1 LESLTVQEIDS
12 RKAPA
17 CFDHRSAPPQRK
29 CATIPVTRAQVSQ
42 RSNLDKLFRK
52 RTQAK
57 SARLG
62 KSVVIQRKYFARE
75 DRALRLGRQRIF
87 AAGLR
92 RLQEPSRDKR
102 VEAPTAP
109 QTTPRRSLTVHRA
122 QC

>member
-1 LESLTVQEIDS
+1 LTVQEIDS

-29 CATIPVTRAQVSQ
+29 CATFPVTRAQVSQ

-75 DRALRLGRQRIF
+75 HRTLRAGRQRFF
-87 AAGLR
+87 AAGLHP
-92 RLQEPSRDKR
+92 LQEPSRDRR
-102 VEAPTAP
+102 VETFAAP
-109 QTTPRRSLTVHRA
+109 QTTLRRSLTAHRA